1 MDKPKKNR
9 DELTHPSID
18 ERAKSSL
25 LYAYAR
31 SRSEILS
38 NAASISWSRLVPV
51 VEHAVCTAFVI
62 ASKILKKERNQY
74 YQYQYQYGTLVVK

>member
-1 MDKPKKNR
+1 MDIEKQKKER

-38 NAASISWSRLVPV
+38 NAASISRSRFVPL

-62 ASKILKKERNQY
+62 ASRILKKERNYY
-74 YQYQYQYGTLVVK
+74 YQCSISMAR